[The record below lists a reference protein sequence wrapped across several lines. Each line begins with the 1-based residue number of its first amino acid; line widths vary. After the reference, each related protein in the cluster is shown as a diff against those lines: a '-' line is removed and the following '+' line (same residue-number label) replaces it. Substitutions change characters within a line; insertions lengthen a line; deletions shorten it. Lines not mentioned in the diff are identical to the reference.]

1 MIRDQR
7 PDDGASGNGKP
18 PGDKQQRT
26 YKEFFPTSLALRERT
41 SVLVLFGIISIMGIA
56 AYVSIP
62 KESSPDLPIPYIAVN
77 TVYSGAAPGDVET
90 LVTRVIEED
99 LNTIAEIKD
108 LTSTSVEGFSSITA
122 EFETDIDIDEAM
134 RKVRE
139 KVDLAKPDLPEDAE
153 EPNVVEFNFA
163 DIPIVQVNVSGNYSP
178 VRLKEVA
185 EDLQDRLEQLPA
197 VLRADLSGGLEREV
211 QVDIDLA
218 KLKFHDLALTDVI
231 DAIRGENVNVPG
243 GTIDVGSVKYLVRV
257 DGEFTDPS
265 EVAGVVVVTRGG
277 QPIFVRDVATVQF
290 GFKERDS
297 YARLDHKPVVTL
309 NVVKRSGENVIET
322 IDAVRAVI
330 AEARPTFPPS
340 TDIKLTSDQSK
351 DIRKMVSSLENNIVA
366 GLILIVGILLFFL
379 GVRNSFFVGISIPT
393 SMLLSFIVLQA
404 MGITMNMVV
413 LFSLILAL
421 GMLVDNSIVVVENI
435 YRFMEQG
442 WQRDVAARKAVGEI
456 AIPIIAS
463 TATTVAAFI
472 PLLFWPGIVGEFM
485 AFLPKT
491 VIVTLSS
498 SLFVALVIVPVL
510 CAMFMRLEGD
520 RPKPMTRPARYT
532 LAGLAA
538 LMLGLIGIANW
549 LTAVLL
555 GVSAVGLSFLH
566 KRVLDGWARAFQHRT
581 LPAVIAA
588 YERALRWSLDHRF
601 RLLGGTAG
609 AFVATVVVF
618 SFLNAGIE
626 FFPEDIP
633 PSMVLVDVDAPV
645 GTHAQ
650 FTNLLAERI
659 EQHLPEYEDLLDDA
673 ESIVTTVGASGGSDF
688 TSGGPSSPNAARV
701 TISLIDFEK
710 REHDAFELM
719 RHLEQSIGADIAG
732 ADVNVTKPDGGPPT
746 GKPVNIEIVGA
757 ESTVLDSLASEV
769 MNLLRRSPVAAKLQG
784 LENDMD
790 RARPELRVRV
800 DREKAA
806 LYDLSTAEVGM
817 AIRGAIQGI
826 EAAKYRTADDEYDI
840 TVRLA
845 LPYRNELT
853 ALRELNV
860 VADGRQVPLVSMAT
874 WEVEEGYGAVQRKNL
889 DRVATISADAAAG
902 LNSNAVLA
910 EVQQTLA
917 PWVQELPAGYFVRY
931 TGQSE
936 DQAEA
941 QAFLSKAFILA
952 LMLIGLIL
960 VTQFNSLVKPLIILT
975 SVLMSTIGV
984 LVGLMLFRMPFGII
998 MTGVGVISLAGIV
1011 VNNAILLVD
1020 YTGVLRERDRLSLR
1034 EALVLAGKTRFRPVM
1049 LTAITTA
1056 LGLVP
1061 LAIGLNFDFF
1071 GLYRSLNPDFYWG
1084 GEQAAWWGPMAIAV
1098 IVGILVAT
1106 FLTLVLVPVMYSL
1119 VHDLEKVFKRHYTQP
1134 PETAPIVER
1143 ADEMAER
1150 EPELVPVA

>member
-1 MIRDQR
+1 VIRDQH
-7 PDDGASGNGKP
+7 PEHNGSGNGRP
-18 PGDKQQRT
+18 PGDQQPSGA
-26 YKEFFPTSLALRERT
+26 YKEFFLTSLALRERT
-41 SVLVLFGIISIMGIA
+41 SVLVLFGIIAIMGIV

-62 KESSPDLPIPYIAVN
+62 KESSPDLPIPYIAVQ
-77 TVYSGAAPGDVET
+77 TVYAGAAPGDVET

-99 LNTIAEIKD
+99 LNTIPEIKD
-108 LTSTSVEGFSSITA
+108 LTSTSVEGFSSIMA
-122 EFETDIDIDEAM
+122 EFETDVDIDEAM

-139 KVDLAKPDLPEDAE
+139 KVDLAKPDLPDDAE
-153 EPNVVEFNFA
+153 EPNVLEFNFA
-163 DIPIVQVNVSGNYSP
+163 DFPIVQVNVSGNYSP

-218 KLKFHDLALTDVI
+218 KLKFHDLALDDVI

-243 GTIDVGSVKYLVRV
+243 GSIDVGSVKYLVRV

-265 EVAGVVVVTRGG
+265 EVAAVVVATRGG
-277 QPIFVRDVATVQF
+277 QPIFVRDIGTVMF

-297 YARLDHKPVVTL
+297 YARLDNKPVVTL
-309 NVVKRSGENVIET
+309 DVVKRSGENVIET
-322 IDAVRAVI
+322 IDAVRAI
-330 AEARPTFPPS
+330 IEEARPSFPPS

-366 GLILIVGILLFFL
+366 GLVLIVSVLLFFL

-421 GMLVDNSIVVVENI
+421 GMLVDNAIVVVENT

-442 WQRDVAARKAVGEI
+442 WERAVAARKAVGEI
-456 AIPIIAS
+456 AIPIIAA
-463 TATTVAAFI
+463 TATTLAAFF
-472 PLLFWPGIVGEFM
+472 PLLLWPGIVGEFM
-485 AFLPKT
+485 GFLPKT

-510 CAMFMRLEGD
+510 CAMFMQLEGHK
-520 RPKPMTRPARYT
+520 PKPMTRPARYT
-532 LAGLAA
+532 LAALAA
-538 LMLGLIGIANW
+538 MTLMLVAVANW

-555 GVSAVGLSFLH
+555 AGSAVALSFLYR
-566 KRVLDGWARAFQHRT
+566 RVLDGWARAFQHRI
-581 LPAVIAA
+581 LPAIIAT
-588 YERALRWSLDHRF
+588 YERTLRWSLDHR
-601 RLLGGTAG
+601 LKVLGGTAG
-609 AFVATVVVF
+609 VFVATVVLF
-618 SFLNAGIE
+618 GIFNSGVE

-633 PSMVLVDVDAPV
+633 PSMVLVEVDAPV
-645 GTHAQ
+645 GTNAH
-650 FTNLLAERI
+650 FTNQLVTRI
-659 EQHLPEYEDLLDDA
+659 EQHLPEYGDLLDDA
-673 ESIVTTVGASGGSDF
+673 ETTVSTVGGSGGSIF
-688 TSGGPSSPNAARV
+688 SGGPSGSNAARV
-701 TISLIDFEK
+701 TVSLIDFEK
-710 REHDAFELM
+710 RKHDTFELM
-719 RHLEQSIGADIAG
+719 RHLERSIGADIAG
-732 ADVNVTKPDGGPPT
+732 ADVNVTKPDNGPPT
-746 GKPVNIEIVGA
+746 GQPVNIEIVGP
-757 ESTVLDSLASEV
+757 ESTVLDSLASEL
-769 MNLLRRSPVAAKLQG
+769 MNLLRRSPVGTKLQG

-806 LYDLSTAEVGM
+806 LYGLSTSEVGM

-826 EAAKYRTADDEYDI
+826 EAGKFRTADDEYDI

-845 LPYRNELT
+845 LAYRDELT

-860 VADGRQVPLVSMAT
+860 VADGRQVPLVSLAS
-874 WEVEEGYGAVQRKNL
+874 WEVDEGYGAVQRKNL
-889 DRVATISADAAAG
+889 DRVATVSAEAAAG

-941 QAFLSKAFILA
+941 QAFLSKAFLIA
-952 LMLIGLIL
+952 VMLIGLIL
-960 VTQFNSLVKPLIILT
+960 ITQFNSLVKPIIILT

-984 LVGLMLFRMPFGII
+984 LIGLMVFRMPFGII

-1011 VNNAILLVD
+1011 VNNAIILVD
-1020 YTGVLRERDRLSLR
+1020 YIDVLRRRDGLRVR
-1034 EALVLAGKTRFRPVM
+1034 EALVKAGKTRFRPVI
-1049 LTAITTA
+1049 LTATTTA

-1061 LAIGLNFDFF
+1061 LAVGLNFDFF
-1071 GLYRSLNPDFYWG
+1071 GLYGSLSPDFYWG

-1098 IVGILVAT
+1098 IVGILIAT

-1119 VHDLEKVFKRHYTQP
+1119 VDDLEKLFKRHYTHQP
-1134 PETAPIVER
+1134 EAAILAPADNMAVTET
-1143 ADEMAER
+1143 
-1150 EPELVPVA
+1150 ELVPVA